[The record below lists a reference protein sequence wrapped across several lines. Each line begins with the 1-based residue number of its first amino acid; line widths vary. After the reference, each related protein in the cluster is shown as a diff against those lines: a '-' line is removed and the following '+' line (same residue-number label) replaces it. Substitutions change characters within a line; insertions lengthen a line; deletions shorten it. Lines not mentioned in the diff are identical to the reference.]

1 MAALPESVMRMA
13 LLAQADRAL
22 SDPAIAAPSVT
33 IEQEVMMFF
42 DQFQPRLLRYA
53 LCLGLGVEESEDVV
67 QETFLSLF
75 RHLQLG
81 RPRHNLAGWLFRVT
95 HNLAI
100 KQRNAKQRERAK
112 VHQDSQAVENQLDA
126 RANPEE
132 QLADSQRQA
141 RALAVVR
148 ILPEQDRLCLRLRAE
163 GMRYREISKILG
175 MSLGAVSASL
185 TRSIARI
192 ARADG
197 R

>member
-1 MAALPESVMRMA
+1 MAAVPDSVMRMA
-13 LLAQADRAL
+13 LLAQANPAL
-22 SDPAIAAPSVT
+22 ATPPVT

-53 LCLGLGVEESEDVV
+53 VCLGLGVEEGEDVI
-67 QETFLSLF
+67 QEVFLSLF

-112 VHQDSQAVENQLDA
+112 VDHDVHAVENQLDI

-132 QLADSQRQA
+132 QLADSQRQG

-163 GMRYREISKILG
+163 GMRYREIAKILG